1 MSEPKR
7 AWKFVRSLQWA
18 VLIGALSGLAITGLT
33 YTGFVWDLEPQQ
45 SILLGAGTA
54 VGLAL
59 FLTYLMDRVSQGI
72 GSFRRA
78 LKQGRRGKKKG

>member
-1 MSEPKR
+1 MSHPDR

-18 VLIGALSGLAITGLT
+18 LLIGALSGLAITGLT

-59 FLTYLMDRVSQGI
+59 FLTYFVDRVSQGV

-78 LKQGRRGKKKG
+78 VKEGRRGKKKK